1 MFDLIIKFTNLIDLQ
16 DFLKSYNKLQNKK
29 NKIHSINDENTT
41 PSARGEAVRQLHIK
55 AKQYKIDHPE
65 IDYKQCLK
73 MINK

>member
-1 MFDLIIKFTNLIDLQ
+1 MKTQ
-16 DFLKSYNKLQNKK
+16 TV
-29 NKIHSINDENTT
+29 NDENTT
-41 PSARGEAVRQLHIK
+41 PSVRGEAVRQLHIK